1 MLSIELLELINYENV
16 KDISSKDYLKSDE
29 YAYKMFDT
37 KYCTKWDENGIV
49 VTDNTLPYFKI
60 ETPADVFWRVSSSL
74 ASMEATKELQDLYSK
89 HWFALMWLGWFRPGG
104 SVLAGVGAPV
114 VKSLLNCTTLPLS
127 EDSLEGINKLDYD
140 IMKCAAFRQGLG
152 FDGSILRPR
161 GAKVNNAAEEST
173 GAVPWIMKLV
183 DNGEYVGQKGR
194 KPAILVSLKDHHPD
208 IVEFICSKSE
218 KGILENANISV
229 QISNAF
235 IDAVEKDADWEL
247 YYEFKEGS
255 KYSRISKT
263 IKAKYL
269 FNLIAE
275 KAFATAE
282 PGVQY
287 IDLLREGSMVHQIY
301 LATGDERFMI
311 ISTNACS
318 EKSLP
323 PYGVCNLL
331 SPNHAMF
338 SINQEEY
345 LQELAFIVPYLVRI
359 SDNVVAYELHNNLS
373 PLEKQRW
380 ILEQTREV
388 GLGITNIHG
397 WLLGQDIAY
406 DSDEAIEKVGHFFKH
421 YAYNVFKA
429 SMDLGKEKGN
439 APAFDMVTDKK
450 SFMGSSYFSN
460 IVNEF
465 FDGDY
470 TKVLYMRNMAHM
482 SVAPTG
488 SLSGTFPIPCFSYG
502 VEPFTGS
509 YWWRRTRAIDKSKY
523 THYFMIPNKIKEYV
537 LSKLDTSS
545 LEYEKLSAFPGS
557 VFDDDGVI
565 GLELSK
571 IIDGTLPKGF
581 FKPAHYIDPMQKV
594 RLMGAMYKW
603 VDAAISCTY
612 NLPPTATAKD
622 VENIY
627 MEAYKHGVRAVS
639 VYVEG
644 SREGILIFEDPKT
657 NAALFEKKQAGSCD
671 PSERPL
677 GIVPNCAPKRPAE
690 LPCDIFYTS
699 IKGEMWTVLIG
710 LLDGK
715 PYEVFCGT
723 SEDLYLPK
731 NCNNGIIRKQGK
743 GTYELDVIIRRSPV
757 VYKDLASILMTDGQK
772 GMTRLLSLA
781 LRHGALPKYIV
792 EQLKKTNGS
801 ISDFSTAISRVLSKY
816 VDAYVLSGEDNKC
829 PLCGESSLVNSEGC
843 IKCVNEGCNYSRC
856 S

>member
-1 MLSIELLELINYENV
+1 MLSIDILNLVKYDNV
-16 KDISSKDYLKSDE
+16 KNITSKEYLSEDE
-29 YAYKMFDT
+29 YAYHVFDT
-37 KYCTKWDENGIV
+37 KYCVRWDADGNLV
-49 VTDNTLPYFKI
+49 NDTSLPYARI
-60 ETPADVFWRVSSSL
+60 ETPADVFWRVSCGL
-74 ASMEATKELQDLYSK
+74 ASIEPTVALQNYYRDA
-89 HWFALMWLGWFRPGG
+89 WFALMWLGWFRPGG

-114 VKSLLNCTTLPLS
+114 FKSLLNCTTLPLL
-127 EDSLEGINKLDYD
+127 EDSLEGINQLDYD

-218 KGILENANISV
+218 KGVLEDANISI

-235 IDAVEKDADWEL
+235 IEAVAKDADWEL
-247 YYEFKEGS
+247 YYEFGKGS

-269 FNLIAE
+269 FDLIAE
-275 KAFATAE
+275 KAFSTAE

-301 LATGDERFMI
+301 IDTGDGRFKI

-338 SINQEEY
+338 SSDRDEY
-345 LQELAFIVPYLVRI
+345 LQELSFIVPFMVRM
-359 SDNVVAYELHNNLS
+359 SDNVVGYELHNKLS

-397 WLLGQDIAY
+397 WLLKQDIAY
-406 DSDEAIEKVGHFFKH
+406 DSDEAIEKVEHFFKY

-429 SMDLGKEKGN
+429 SMALGEEKGN
-439 APAFDMVTDKK
+439 APAFDMIADKK
-450 SFMGSSYFSN
+450 VFMGSSYFKN
-460 IVNEF
+460 IINEF

-470 TKVLYMRNMAHM
+470 TKISFMRNMAHM
-482 SVAPTG
+482 SIAPTG
-488 SLSGTFPIPCFSYG
+488 SLSSTFPKACFSYG
-502 VEPFTGS
+502 VEPFTGP
-509 YWWRRTRAIDKSKY
+509 YWWRRTRAIDKGKY
-523 THYFMIPNKIKEYV
+523 THYFMIPAKIKEYV
-537 LSKLDTSS
+537 LSKLDPTSE
-545 LEYEKLSAFPGS
+545 EYSKLLAFTGS

-571 IIDGTLPKGF
+571 IIDDTLPKGF
-581 FKPAHYIDPMQKV
+581 FKPAHYIDPMQKIK
-594 RLMGAMYKW
+594 LMGAVYKW

-612 NLPPTATAKD
+612 NLPATATSKD
-622 VENIY
+622 IGQIY
-627 MEAYKHGVRAVS
+627 MEAFKHGVRAVS
-639 VYVEG
+639 VYVDG

-657 NAALFEKKQAGSCD
+657 NEARHNKKEALQYLE
-671 PSERPL
+671 ERPTK
-677 GIVPNCAPKRPAE
+677 IIPNCAPKRLDE
-690 LPCDIFYTS
+690 LPCDIFFTS
-699 IKGEMWTVLIG
+699 IKGEMWTVLVG

-731 NCNNGIIRKQGK
+731 TCSNGIIRKQGK
-743 GTYELDVIIRRSPV
+743 GKYELEVMVRRSPV

-772 GMTRLLSLA
+772 ATTRILSLA
-781 LRHGALPKYIV
+781 LRHGVLPKFIV

-801 ISDFSTAISRVLSKY
+801 IVEFSTAISRVLSKY
-816 VDAYVLSGEDNKC
+816 VDSFSLKDEENEC
-829 PLCGESSLVNSEGC
+829 PKCGENSLMNVEGC
-843 IKCVNEGCNYSRC
+843 IKCINDTCSYSRC
-856 S
+856 G